1 MRNNSIENKKSR
13 EIYIFFLIS
22 ALICLIYSN
31 TLNASWHFDDE
42 PNILLNSYLH
52 LTNLHWKSLAGTLIS
67 QSGWSNPE
75 LYRPISC
82 FTFALNWYF
91 GQDDPTGY
99 HIVNI
104 VIHIIIAF
112 FLFLVLLQIMRL
124 VDTREKDNPKHYFI
138 ALLAAA
144 LWAAAP
150 IQAQAVT
157 YIVQRMA
164 SLAAMFTILAIYSY
178 LKARTEKHHIR
189 WGILCVLFFF
199 AGIGSKE
206 NAVMLP
212 ASLLLLEFSFFS
224 HQISKQKVIWIAA
237 ISFVALLAGFCITH
251 FFLGKNLFNIFNPSR
266 LTDSYAR
273 RSFTLSERILTEP
286 RIIFIYLS
294 QIFFPL
300 VSRLSLVHD
309 IQLSTSLFTPWNTL
323 PAIATILALI
333 VLSFIFLKKYPV
345 FSFPVLFFFLNHVVE
360 STILPLELIF
370 EHRNYLPSFFLLLPI
385 SYIVA
390 QAIYRPSKLSSIG
403 RVAITT
409 GTVCFLILSGHATYT
424 RNLAWANEG
433 TLWTDGI
440 QKAPSSP
447 RAAGFLGRWYQKN
460 GKIQEAY
467 FYFQKSLQ
475 NSHLAPT
482 PEQSQ
487 LSALQALGEIHYT
500 LDQYEQ
506 ALTYFDQCLA
516 LKKDNMYCLTNRAQ
530 LYLQLDLP
538 KKSLNDAEVLV
549 TKYPSYLFGKYL
561 TASANYQLGEL
572 AKSQK
577 YMQKIIKKSL
587 NKPKGL
593 YLMGLIL
600 LKYKSYPNAL
610 FFLQKAAN
618 QWPSNAEYQLALAA
632 VYYLDNDHEK
642 SKKILIHVFDKYPI
656 PTIQEAIYETEKY
669 DLSPSV
675 INYMI
680 DALNAHIEAA
690 LAFSEKL

>member
-1 MRNNSIENKKSR
+1 
-13 EIYIFFLIS
+13 
-22 ALICLIYSN
+22 
-31 TLNASWHFDDE
+31 
-42 PNILLNSYLH
+42 
-52 LTNLHWKSLAGTLIS
+52 
-67 QSGWSNPE
+67 
-75 LYRPISC
+75 
-82 FTFALNWYF
+82 
-91 GQDDPTGY
+91 
-99 HIVNI
+99 
-104 VIHIIIAF
+104 
-112 FLFLVLLQIMRL
+112 
-124 VDTREKDNPKHYFI
+124 
-138 ALLAAA
+138 
-144 LWAAAP
+144 
-150 IQAQAVT
+150 
-157 YIVQRMA
+157 
-164 SLAAMFTILAIYSY
+164 
-178 LKARTEKHHIR
+178 
-189 WGILCVLFFF
+189 
-199 AGIGSKE
+199 
-206 NAVMLP
+206 
-212 ASLLLLEFSFFS
+212 
-224 HQISKQKVIWIAA
+224 
-237 ISFVALLAGFCITH
+237 
-251 FFLGKNLFNIFNPSR
+251 
-266 LTDSYAR
+266 
-273 RSFTLSERILTEP
+273 
-286 RIIFIYLS
+286 
-294 QIFFPL
+294 
-300 VSRLSLVHD
+300 LVHD

-370 EHRNYLPSFFLLLPI
+370 EHRNYLPSFFLFLPI

-487 LSALQALGEIHYT
+487 LAALQALGEIHYT

-506 ALTYFDQCLA
+506 ALSYFDQCLA
-516 LKKDNMYCLTNRAQ
+516 LKKDNMYLLTNRAQ

-538 KKSLNDAEVLV
+538 QKSLNDAEVLV

-561 TASANYQLGEL
+561 AASASYQLGSL
-572 AKSQK
+572 AKAQK
-577 YMQKIIKKSL
+577 YMQKIIQKSL

-610 FFLQKAAN
+610 FFLRKAAD

-642 SKKILIHVFDKYPI
+642 SKKTLAHVFDKYPI